1 MNRIG
6 WVPAGTHPFFLYARR
21 LRKPL
26 RSFFALKSTKVLR
39 IPILYRIFATCYYAQ
54 NEYEDT
60 LFTNNLNKTF

>member
-1 MNRIG
+1 MKGGHHALVSTLCI
-6 WVPAGTHPFFLYARR
+6 
-21 LRKPL
+21 RKPL